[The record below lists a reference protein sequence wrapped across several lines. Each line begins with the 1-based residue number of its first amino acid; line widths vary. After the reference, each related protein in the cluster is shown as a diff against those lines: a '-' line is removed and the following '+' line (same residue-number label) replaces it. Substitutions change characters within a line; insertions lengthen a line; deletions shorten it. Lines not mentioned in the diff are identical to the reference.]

1 MNANQEQKTVESI
14 KKVSSEYTPYLALA
28 LCWKD
33 QGQTGLFYDKVPA
46 SFARH
51 PCDLFDKNGKRE
63 EWKYLNEEEK
73 SIETVLKDK
82 NVKEKEKLRKEH
94 FKNLL
99 PEKAEYLCEHI
110 AGGIQVSSF
119 GRVGIPIKCNGE
131 NELFKGCKGC
141 ALSERTVSIALEENK
156 TESIDKCTKFHFI
169 LPQYEKCSWK
179 CSWNEKEE
187 EFNSDYNGY
196 LVVNINGKERS
207 VYELVAEA
215 FKLKEDTLKKM
226 EESNKDFIDYI
237 KEKCGYGDEENLKKV
252 FKELKNADKLQ
263 IHHIDNNGHRNTP
276 TYWDE
281 NGKMIEGNLIALPD
295 SVHKKIHKIKNFS

>member
-51 PCDLFDKNGKRE
+51 PCDLFDLNGNRE
-63 EWKYLNEEEK
+63 EWKDLTGY
-73 SIETVLKDK
+73 TKDVCK
-82 NVKEKEKLRKEH
+82 DM
-94 FKNLL
+94 L
-99 PEKAEYLCEHI
+99 PEKAKALRDNI
-110 AGGIQVSSF
+110 AGMLQVSNF
-119 GRVGIPIKCNGE
+119 GRVGIPIKCNEG
-131 NELFKGCKGC
+131 NKLFKGCKGC

-196 LVVNINGKERS
+196 LVVNINGKERL
-207 VYELVAEA
+207 VYELVTEA
-215 FKLKEDTLKKM
+215 FKMKEDTLKKM
-226 EESNKDFIDYI
+226 EEVEEGNKDFIDYI
-237 KEKCGYGDEENLKKV
+237 KEKCGYGDEENLKKA
-252 FKELKNADKLQ
+252 FKNADELQ
-263 IHHIDNNGHRNTP
+263 IHHIDNNGHHNTP

-281 NGKMIEGNLIALPD
+281 NGKMIKGNLIALPK
-295 SVHKKIHKIKNFS
+295 SVHQEL

>member
-33 QGQTGLFYDKVPA
+33 QGQTGFFYDKVPV

-51 PCDLFDKNGKRE
+51 PCDLFDLNGNRE
-63 EWKYLNEEEK
+63 EWKDLTRY
-73 SIETVLKDK
+73 TKDVCK
-82 NVKEKEKLRKEH
+82 DMLPKKAKCLR
-94 FKNLL
+94 NN
-99 PEKAEYLCEHI
+99 I
-110 AGGIQVSSF
+110 AGGLQVSNF
-119 GRVGIPIKCNGE
+119 GRVGIPIKCNE
-131 NELFKGCKGC
+131 KNELFKGCKGC

-169 LPQYEKCSWK
+169 LPQYEKCSW
-179 CSWNEKEE
+179 NEKEE

-196 LVVNINGKERS
+196 LVVNINGKELL

-215 FKLKEDTLKKM
+215 FKMKESTLKYL
-226 EESNKDFIDYI
+226 E
-237 KEKCGYGDEENLKKV
+237 EENPNLITYINEIIDETVKNKALKKEAIE
-252 FKELKNADKLQ
+252 ELNKAIETLRKGETISLQ
-263 IHHIDNNGHRNTP
+263 IHHIDNNGHHNTP

-281 NGKMIEGNLIALPD
+281 NGTMIKGNLIALPK
-295 SVHKKIHKIKNFS
+295 SVHQEL

>member
-1 MNANQEQKTVESI
+1 MNTIEEKEMSEDNMVEHPY
-14 KKVSSEYTPYLALA
+14 EPYLVKAP
-28 LCWKD
+28 CWIGN
-33 QGQTGLFYDKVPA
+33 GQIKYDYVPA

-51 PCDLFDKNGKRE
+51 PCDLFDKNGNRE

-73 SIETVLKDK
+73 SIETVLEYK
-82 NVKEKEKLRKEH
+82 NVKEH

-99 PEKAEYLCEHI
+99 PEKAKYLWKNI

-179 CSWNEKEE
+179 EKEKEKEKEEEE

-196 LVVNINGKERS
+196 LVVNINGKERL
-207 VYELVAEA
+207 VYELVTEA
-215 FKLKEDTLKKM
+215 FKMKEDTLKKM
-226 EESNKDFIDYI
+226 EECNEECNNDFIDYI

-263 IHHIDNNGHRNTP
+263 IHHIDNNGHHNTP

-281 NGKMIEGNLIALPD
+281 NGTMIKGNLIALPE
-295 SVHKKIHKIKNFS
+295 SVHQKL

>member
-51 PCDLFDKNGKRE
+51 PCDLFDLNGNRE
-63 EWKYLNEEEK
+63 EWKDLTGY
-73 SIETVLKDK
+73 TKD
-82 NVKEKEKLRKEH
+82 VCEDM
-94 FKNLL
+94 L
-99 PEKAEYLCEHI
+99 PEKAKYLWKNI

-119 GRVGIPIKCNGE
+119 GRVGIPIKCNE
-131 NELFKGCKGC
+131 KNELFKGCKGC

-179 CSWNEKEE
+179 EKEKEKEKEE

-196 LVVNINGKERS
+196 LVVNINGKEQS

-215 FKLKEDTLKKM
+215 FKMKEDTLKKMKEDTLKKM

-252 FKELKNADKLQ
+252 FNELKNADKLQ
-263 IHHIDNNGHRNTP
+263 IHHIDNNGHHNTP

-295 SVHKKIHKIKNFS
+295 SVHQKL

>member
-33 QGQTGLFYDKVPA
+33 QGQTGFFYDKVPV

-51 PCDLFDKNGKRE
+51 PCDLFDLNGNRE
-63 EWKYLNEEEK
+63 EWKDLTRY
-73 SIETVLKDK
+73 TKDVCK
-82 NVKEKEKLRKEH
+82 DMLPKKAKCLR
-94 FKNLL
+94 NN
-99 PEKAEYLCEHI
+99 I
-110 AGGIQVSSF
+110 AGGLQVSNF
-119 GRVGIPIKCNGE
+119 GRVGIPIKCNE
-131 NELFKGCKGC
+131 KNELFKGCEGC

-179 CSWNEKEE
+179 CSCNEKEE

-196 LVVNINGKERS
+196 LMVDIKTKEENWKGETIKIEKRL
-207 VYELVAEA
+207 VYLLVAEA
-215 FKLKEDTLKKM
+215 FKMKEETFQKM
-226 EESNKDFIDYI
+226 KEGNKDFIDYI
-237 KEKCGYGDEENLKKV
+237 KEKCGYSDEENLKKA
-252 FKELKNADKLQ
+252 FKELKNADELQ
-263 IHHIDNNGHRNTP
+263 IHHIDNNGHHNTP

-281 NGKMIEGNLIALPD
+281 NGTMIKGNLIALPK
-295 SVHKKIHKIKNFS
+295 SVHQEL

>member
-33 QGQTGLFYDKVPA
+33 KGQTGLFYDKVPA

-51 PCDLFDKNGKRE
+51 PCDLFDLNGNRE

-73 SIETVLKDK
+73 SIETVLEYK
-82 NVKEKEKLRKEH
+82 NVKEREKLIKEH

-99 PEKAEYLCEHI
+99 PEKAKYLWENI

-169 LPQYEKCSWK
+169 LPQYEKCSW
-179 CSWNEKEE
+179 NEKEE
-187 EFNSDYNGY
+187 EFNIDYNGY
-196 LVVNINGKERS
+196 LVVNINGEERL

-215 FKLKEDTLKKM
+215 FELKKEAFQKMKEFMKKKEIEFDDENKLKD
-226 EESNKDFIDYI
+226 DFNNG
-237 KEKCGYGDEENLKKV
+237 E
-252 FKELKNADKLQ
+252 LQ
-263 IHHIDNNGHRNTP
+263 IHHINNNGHHNTP
-276 TYWDE
+276 W
-281 NGKMIEGNLIALPD
+281 NGEDGNLIALPE
-295 SVHKKIHKIKNFS
+295 SAHKEIHKIKNPS

>member
-51 PCDLFDKNGKRE
+51 PCDLFDKNGNRE

-73 SIETVLKDK
+73 
-82 NVKEKEKLRKEH
+82 EKLIKEH

-99 PEKAEYLCEHI
+99 PEKAKYLLKNI

-169 LPQYEKCSWK
+169 LPQYEKCSW
-179 CSWNEKEE
+179 NEKEKEEEE

-215 FKLKEDTLKKM
+215 FKMKEDTLKKM
-226 EESNKDFIDYI
+226 EEGNKDFIDYI
-237 KEKCGYGDEENLKKV
+237 KEKCGYGDEENLKKA
-252 FKELKNADKLQ
+252 FKELKNADELQ
-263 IHHIDNNGHRNTP
+263 IHHIDNNGHHNTP

-281 NGKMIEGNLIALPD
+281 NGTMIKGNLIALPK
-295 SVHKKIHKIKNFS
+295 SVHQEL

>member
-63 EWKYLNEEEK
+63 EWKDLTGY
-73 SIETVLKDK
+73 TKDVCEDMLPK
-82 NVKEKEKLRKEH
+82 KAKALRD
-94 FKNLL
+94 N
-99 PEKAEYLCEHI
+99 I
-110 AGGIQVSSF
+110 AGMLQVSNF
-119 GRVGIPIKCNGE
+119 GRVGIPIKCNEG
-131 NELFKGCKGC
+131 NKLFKGCKGC

-169 LPQYEKCSWK
+169 LPQYEKCSW
-179 CSWNEKEE
+179 NETEQ
-187 EFNSDYNGY
+187 EFKKYNGY

-207 VYELVAEA
+207 VYKLVAQA
-215 FKLKEDTLKKM
+215 FELKKAAFQKMKKFM
-226 EESNKDFIDYI
+226 EKKKLDF
-237 KEKCGYGDEENLKKV
+237 GDEN
-252 FKELKNADKLQ
+252 ELKDAFNNKKLQ
-263 IHHIDNNGHRNTP
+263 IHHINNNGHHNTP
-276 TYWDE
+276 W
-281 NGKMIEGNLIALPD
+281 NGEDGNLIALPD
-295 SVHKKIHKIKNFS
+295 SVHQKL

>member
-51 PCDLFDKNGKRE
+51 PCDLFDLNGNRE
-63 EWKYLNEEEK
+63 EWKDLTGY
-73 SIETVLKDK
+73 TKD
-82 NVKEKEKLRKEH
+82 VCEDM
-94 FKNLL
+94 L
-99 PEKAEYLCEHI
+99 PEKAKYLWKNI
-110 AGGIQVSSF
+110 AGGIQVSNF

-215 FKLKEDTLKKM
+215 FKMKEDTLKKM
-226 EESNKDFIDYI
+226 EEVEEGNKDFIDYI
-237 KEKCGYGDEENLKKV
+237 KEKCGYGDEENLKKA
-252 FKELKNADKLQ
+252 FKNADELQ
-263 IHHIDNNGHRNTP
+263 IHHINNNGHRNTP

-281 NGKMIEGNLIALPD
+281 NGTMIKGNLIALPK
-295 SVHKKIHKIKNFS
+295 SVHQEL

>member
-33 QGQTGLFYDKVPA
+33 QGQTGFFYDKVPV

-51 PCDLFDKNGKRE
+51 PCDLFDLNGNRE
-63 EWKYLNEEEK
+63 EWKNLTGY
-73 SIETVLKDK
+73 TKDVCEDMLPK
-82 NVKEKEKLRKEH
+82 KAKALRD
-94 FKNLL
+94 N
-99 PEKAEYLCEHI
+99 I
-110 AGGIQVSSF
+110 AGGLQVSNF

-169 LPQYEKCSWK
+169 LPQYEKCSW
-179 CSWNEKEE
+179 NE
-187 EFNSDYNGY
+187 NDYNGY
-196 LVVNINGKERS
+196 LMVDIKTKEENWKGETIKIEKRL
-207 VYELVAEA
+207 VYPLVAEA
-215 FKLKEDTLKKM
+215 FKMKEETFQKMKEETLKKM
-226 EESNKDFIDYI
+226 KEGNKDFIDYI
-237 KEKCGYGDEENLKKV
+237 KEKCGYGDEENLQKA

-263 IHHIDNNGHRNTP
+263 IHHIDNNGHHNTP

-281 NGKMIEGNLIALPD
+281 NGKMIEGNLIALPK
-295 SVHKKIHKIKNFS
+295 SIHEEIHKIKVSS

>member
-1 MNANQEQKTVESI
+1 MNANQEQRSI

-63 EWKYLNEEEK
+63 EWKDLTGY
-73 SIETVLKDK
+73 TKDVCEDMLPK
-82 NVKEKEKLRKEH
+82 KAKALRD
-94 FKNLL
+94 N
-99 PEKAEYLCEHI
+99 I
-110 AGGIQVSSF
+110 AGMLQVSNF
-119 GRVGIPIKCNGE
+119 GRVGIPIKCNEG
-131 NELFKGCKGC
+131 NKLFKGCKGC

-169 LPQYEKCSWK
+169 LPQYEKCSW
-179 CSWNEKEE
+179 NETEQ
-187 EFNSDYNGY
+187 EFKKYNGY

-207 VYELVAEA
+207 VYKLVAQA
-215 FKLKEDTLKKM
+215 FELKKAAFQKM

-237 KEKCGYGDEENLKKV
+237 KEKCGYGDEENLKKA
-252 FKELKNADKLQ
+252 FKNADELQ

-281 NGKMIEGNLIALPD
+281 NGTMIKGNLIALPK
-295 SVHKKIHKIKNFS
+295 SVHQEL

>member
-1 MNANQEQKTVESI
+1 MNTIEETIEEKEMSEDNMVEHPY
-14 KKVSSEYTPYLALA
+14 EPYLVKAP
-28 LCWKD
+28 CWIGN
-33 QGQTGLFYDKVPA
+33 GQIKYDYVPA

-51 PCDLFDKNGKRE
+51 PCDLFDKNWNRE

-99 PEKAEYLCEHI
+99 PEKAKYLWEHI
-110 AGGIQVSSF
+110 AGGIQVSNF

-215 FKLKEDTLKKM
+215 FKMKEDTLKKM
-226 EESNKDFIDYI
+226 EEVEEGNKDFIDYI
-237 KEKCGYGDEENLKKV
+237 KEKCGYGDEENLKKA
-252 FKELKNADKLQ
+252 FKNADELQ
-263 IHHIDNNGHRNTP
+263 IHHINNNGHRNTP

-281 NGKMIEGNLIALPD
+281 NGTMIKGNLIALPK
-295 SVHKKIHKIKNFS
+295 SVHQEL

>member
-51 PCDLFDKNGKRE
+51 PCDLFDLNGNRE
-63 EWKYLNEEEK
+63 EWKDLTGY
-73 SIETVLKDK
+73 TKDVCK
-82 NVKEKEKLRKEH
+82 DM
-94 FKNLL
+94 L
-99 PEKAEYLCEHI
+99 PEKAKALRDNI
-110 AGGIQVSSF
+110 AGMLQVSNF

-196 LVVNINGKERS
+196 LVVNINGKERL
-207 VYELVAEA
+207 VYELVTEA
-215 FKLKEDTLKKM
+215 FKMKEDTLKKM
-226 EESNKDFIDYI
+226 EECNEECNNECNEECNNDFIDYI
-237 KEKCGYGDEENLKKV
+237 KEKCGYGDEENLKKA
-252 FKELKNADKLQ
+252 FKELKNADELQ
-263 IHHIDNNGHRNTP
+263 IHHIDNNGHHNTP

-281 NGKMIEGNLIALPD
+281 NGKMIKGNLIALPD
-295 SVHKKIHKIKNFS
+295 SVHQKL

>member
-33 QGQTGLFYDKVPA
+33 QGQTGLFYDKVPV
-46 SFARH
+46 SFASH
-51 PCDLFDKNGKRE
+51 PCDLFDLNGNRE
-63 EWKYLNEEEK
+63 EWKDLTGY
-73 SIETVLKDK
+73 TKDVCEDMLPK
-82 NVKEKEKLRKEH
+82 KAKALRD
-94 FKNLL
+94 N
-99 PEKAEYLCEHI
+99 I
-110 AGGIQVSSF
+110 AGMLQVSNF
-119 GRVGIPIKCNGE
+119 GRVGIPIKCNEG
-131 NELFKGCKGC
+131 NKLFKGCKGC

-169 LPQYEKCSWK
+169 LPQYEKCSW
-179 CSWNEKEE
+179 NEKEKEEEE

-215 FKLKEDTLKKM
+215 FKMKEDTLKKM
-226 EESNKDFIDYI
+226 EEVEEGNKDFIDYI
-237 KEKCGYGDEENLKKV
+237 KEKCGYGDEENLKKA
-252 FKELKNADKLQ
+252 FKNADELQ

-281 NGKMIEGNLIALPD
+281 NGTMIKGNLIALPK
-295 SVHKKIHKIKNFS
+295 SVHQEL

>member
-51 PCDLFDKNGKRE
+51 PCDLFDKENGNRE
-63 EWKYLNEEEK
+63 EWKNLTGYKVDNC
-73 SIETVLKDK
+73 KDMLPK
-82 NVKEKEKLRKEH
+82 KAKCLR
-94 FKNLL
+94 NN
-99 PEKAEYLCEHI
+99 I
-110 AGGIQVSSF
+110 AGGLQVSNF
-119 GRVGIPIKCNGE
+119 GRVGIPIKCNRE

-169 LPQYEKCSWK
+169 LPQYEKCSW
-179 CSWNEKEE
+179 NEKAE

-215 FKLKEDTLKKM
+215 FKMKESTLKYL
-226 EESNKDFIDYI
+226 E
-237 KEKCGYGDEENLKKV
+237 EENPNLITYINEIIDETVNKEALKKEAIE
-252 FKELKNADKLQ
+252 ELNKAIETLRKGETISLQ

-281 NGKMIEGNLIALPD
+281 NGTMIKGNLIALPE
-295 SVHKKIHKIKNFS
+295 SVHQKL

>member
-33 QGQTGLFYDKVPA
+33 QGQTGFFYDKVPV

-51 PCDLFDKNGKRE
+51 PCDLFDLNGNRE
-63 EWKYLNEEEK
+63 EWKDLTGY
-73 SIETVLKDK
+73 TKDVCK
-82 NVKEKEKLRKEH
+82 DMLPKKAKCLR
-94 FKNLL
+94 NN
-99 PEKAEYLCEHI
+99 I
-110 AGGIQVSSF
+110 AGGLQVSNF
-119 GRVGIPIKCNGE
+119 GRVGIPIKCNE
-131 NELFKGCKGC
+131 KNELFKGCKGC

-196 LVVNINGKERS
+196 LMVDIKTKEENWKGETIKIEKRL
-207 VYELVAEA
+207 VYLLVAEA
-215 FKLKEDTLKKM
+215 FKMKEETFQKM
-226 EESNKDFIDYI
+226 KEGNKDFIDYI
-237 KEKCGYGDEENLKKV
+237 KEKCGYGDEENLKKA
-252 FKELKNADKLQ
+252 FKELKNADELQ
-263 IHHIDNNGHRNTP
+263 IHHIDNNGHHNTP

-281 NGKMIEGNLIALPD
+281 NGTMIKGNLIALPK
-295 SVHKKIHKIKNFS
+295 SVHQEL